1 MATLTYNPNEA
12 PADELNAEEQESL
25 VVGEQM
31 EQQQQQLLAGKFK
44 DAEDVEKAY
53 IELQS
58 KLGQESSK
66 PEANTEQADAPED
79 QPSDSFLD
87 TLWDEAQSQSFS
99 EDTVKRLQEMNPGE
113 LAKMY
118 LDERASNVRPQAT
131 SEDAQNL
138 RNQVG
143 GDEAYA
149 GMIKWASENFTEQEV
164 SMYDSIME
172 SADPNAMYFAI
183 QALNNRYQNANGVE
197 GTLITGKGV
206 PKTNDGYRSQAE
218 VVRAMSDPRYDSD
231 PAYRQDVAAK
241 LERSNIDF

>member
-1 MATLTYNPNEA
+1 MATLTYNPNET
-12 PADELNAEEQESL
+12 PTDELNAEEQESL
-25 VVGEQM
+25 AVGEQM

-44 DAEDVEKAY
+44 DAEDLEKAY

-58 KLGQESSK
+58 KLGT
-66 PEANTEQADAPED
+66 PEEKAEEPKEEQPAQDE
-79 QPSDSFLD
+79 SFLN
-87 TLWDEAQSQSFS
+87 TLWEEAQSENFS
-99 EDTVKRLQEMNPGE
+99 ENTVKRLQEMNPGE

-118 LDERASNVRPQAT
+118 LDERASNTRLQAT
-131 SEDAQNL
+131 GEDAQNM

-149 GMIKWASENFTEQEV
+149 SMIKWASENFTEQEV

-206 PKTNDGYRSQAE
+206 PKTQDGYRSQAE